1 MCKLVFGAS
10 VAAGAGAASSW
21 AQEFTDNEGEF
32 ADWDNIFAR
41 NAEVRSQN
49 KQPQRAHWLEVCAP
63 F

>member
-1 MCKLVFGAS
+1 MFGAS

-49 KQPQRAHWLEVCAP
+49 K
-63 F
+63 